1 MDFGKLSTISNNP
14 MNFPENK
21 IYYERNLPHY
31 QEPGAT
37 LFITFRLAGSL
48 PHEVQMRLNDELLHR
63 KELLEKNK
71 SADGIKALREQY
83 QKEIFVRWDK
93 ELDLSQRGPVWLQVV
108 PVAELVWEALHYRD
122 GKEYT
127 LNACC
132 IMPNHVHLVCTPL
145 TNNDEP
151 RFISTIMH
159 SLKGY
164 TARNAN
170 LILGRT
176 GGFWQHESY
185 DHLVRNPE
193 DYCRIVEYVVNNP
206 VKAGLPAKWIYA
218 RGLK

>member
-1 MDFGKLSTISNNP
+1 
-14 MNFPENK
+14 MNFPDNK

-31 QEPGAT
+31 QEPEAT

-48 PHEVQMRLNDELLHR
+48 PHEVKARLNDELLRR
-63 KELLEKNK
+63 KEFLERNK
-71 SADGIKALREQY
+71 STEQIIDLFEQH
-83 QKEIFVRWDK
+83 QKEIFGHWDQ
-93 ELDLSQRGPVWLQVV
+93 ELDLSKRGPVWLQID

-127 LNACC
+127 LDACC

-145 TNNDEP
+145 TVNDEP
-151 RFISTIMH
+151 RYISSIMH

-164 TARNAN
+164 TARKAN

-176 GGFWQHESY
+176 GYFWQHESY

-193 DYCRIVEYVVNNP
+193 DYYTIVDYVINNP
-206 VKAGLPAKWIYA
+206 AKAGLPNKWIYA
-218 RGLK
+218 RA

>member
-1 MDFGKLSTISNNP
+1 
-14 MNFPENK
+14 MNFPDNK

-31 QEPGAT
+31 QEPEAT

-48 PHEVQMRLNDELLHR
+48 PHEVKARLNDELLRR
-63 KELLEKNK
+63 KEFLERNK
-71 SADGIKALREQY
+71 STEQIIDLCEQH
-83 QKEIFVRWDK
+83 QKEIFGHWDQ
-93 ELDLSQRGPVWLQVV
+93 ELDLSKRGPVWLQID

-127 LNACC
+127 LDACC

-145 TNNDEP
+145 TVNDEP
-151 RFISTIMH
+151 RYISSIMH

-164 TARNAN
+164 TARKAN

-176 GGFWQHESY
+176 GYFWQHESY

-193 DYCRIVEYVVNNP
+193 DYYTIVDYVINNP
-206 VKAGLPAKWIYA
+206 AKAGLPNKWIYA
-218 RGLK
+218 RA